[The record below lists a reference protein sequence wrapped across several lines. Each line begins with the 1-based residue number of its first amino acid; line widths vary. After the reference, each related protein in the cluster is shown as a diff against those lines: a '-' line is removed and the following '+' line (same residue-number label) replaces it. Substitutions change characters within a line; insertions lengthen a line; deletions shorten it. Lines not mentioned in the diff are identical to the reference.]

1 MVLGM
6 PLDALGP
13 QMSTVTLQE
22 LARTRD
28 AAQSQV
34 GTLQRRLCRSVRS
47 VGEIWYSHAGYVMFV
62 AILEVALTCDVNL
75 NLSNYDSFRG
85 IARLIA
91 VEHS

>member
-47 VGEIWYSHAGYVMFV
+47 VGEIRYSHAGYVMFV